1 LSTWSAPRALAA
13 HEWPAL
19 RAAVNRVFRPA
30 GGDLTHELPLLF
42 DATKPDNLRV
52 IVNDAGDIG
61 AHAAFA
67 QRPALVLGRRT
78 VIGFIAAVFTEPA
91 ARGQRLGTRVLLD
104 ALTGARAGADLVLAS
119 GDRDLYRRQGFEPV
133 PPLAR
138 FRLPSVGSA
147 PTAPDLL
154 TARAATEE
162 DLPAVAALCDA
173 EPVHFERTP
182 DDWRKLLAAGRL
194 VDSPATLSVIARAD
208 RVVAFVA
215 TQQAHPR
222 PDGTL
227 RPRRIL
233 EVAGDR
239 AAIVGLAPLL
249 ADELLVPHYDTA
261 TIDQAV
267 TLGWVRTARQF
278 PITAEPITAV
288 ARVVPWYGLN
298 YL

>member
-1 LSTWSAPRALAA
+1 MSTWSAPRALTA

-19 RAAVNRVFRPA
+19 RAAVNRIFRTA
-30 GGDLTHELPLLF
+30 EGDLTHDLPLLF
-42 DATKPDNLRV
+42 DATNTANLRV
-52 IVNDAGDIG
+52 IVNDGGAIA
-61 AHAAFA
+61 AHAAFL
-67 QRPALVLGRRT
+67 QRPAMILGRRT
-78 VIGFIAAVFTEPA
+78 TVGFIGAVFTEPA
-91 ARGQRLGTRVLLD
+91 ARGQRLATKVLAD
-104 ALTGARAGADLVLAS
+104 ALAGARAGADLVLAS

-138 FRLPSVGSA
+138 FCLPSVASA
-147 PTAPDLL
+147 ATAPNLL
-154 TARAATEE
+154 TARALVDG
-162 DLPAVAALCDA
+162 DLPAVAALHDA
-173 EPVHFERTP
+173 EPVHFVRST
-182 DDWRKLLAAGRL
+182 DDWRKLIGAGRL
-194 VDSPATLSVIARAD
+194 VDAPATFTVILRGE

-215 TQQAHPR
+215 AQQARPR

-239 AAIVGLAPLL
+239 SAIVALAPLL
-249 ADELLVPHYDTA
+249 ADELLVPHYDAA

-267 TLGWVRTARQF
+267 ALGWVRTARQF
-278 PITAEPITAV
+278 PITAEPLTAL